1 MAELEEEVKNV
12 LMAEDDNEDF
22 EIFAEAVRELSLQ
35 ILLTRAENGE
45 VLMKILH
52 ERLPDMLFLD
62 ILMPCK
68 NGKDCLLEIRENRKF
83 DDLPI
88 IVYSGLRDF
97 ETVEFC
103 FRKGTNMFVYKPHSF
118 SELIDIVQKIFA
130 INWSKVKYYPRR
142 ADFVL
147 NPL

>member
-1 MAELEEEVKNV
+1 MAELDEEVKNV